1 VLFDNIGHPGRIM
14 LAIGLIAILLAVIQ
28 NVLMFTF
35 GLKESAIFSSP
46 LSFGGVFLAELFSI
60 GAGYFWVRRCVRNR
74 RRLVL
79 AAWMI
84 AVLGAAELELP
95 VSSFGTLL
103 QHSKRERVLS
113 RIERVKTEIEPL
125 ASGRGGT
132 RFALTYTLKFPQTA
146 RYLTFP
152 AWLGPSADRLFGDY
166 FMKVHPEYYDEN
178 HVFEAGT
185 PYSFT
190 VVFDTGGGQFD
201 FSREAASI
209 DICDGKDYFMACRI
223 IAIPLDGVPAA
234 LAAHPSPA
242 SSEPT
247 GVH

>member
-1 VLFDNIGHPGRIM
+1 M
-14 LAIGLIAILLAVIQ
+14 LAIALIAILLAVTQ
-28 NVLMFTF
+28 NILMFAF
-35 GLKESAIFSSP
+35 GFKESAIVSSP
-46 LSFGGVFLAELFSI
+46 LSFGGIFLAELFSI
-60 GAGYFWVRRCVRNR
+60 GGGYFWVSRCVRRR

-103 QHSKRERVLS
+103 QHSKRERVLN

-125 ASGRGGT
+125 ASDRGGT

-152 AWLGPSADRLFGDY
+152 AWLGPPADRLFGDY

-178 HVFEAGT
+178 HVFEAGA

-190 VVFDTGGGQFD
+190 VVFDTGGRQFD
-201 FSREAASI
+201 FARETANI

-223 IAIPLDGVPAA
+223 IAIPLEGVPAA
-234 LAAHPSPA
+234 LAAHSSPA
-242 SSEPT
+242 SSEPS